1 MSNFIKR
8 INWDTEIGGANLRH
22 FDYSKLDITKLTT
35 KERLEVVNK
44 LLEGNTYFEELMEK
58 YFTNME
64 DNYRKFLFE
73 DYEFALR
80 LQAMTNY
87 LLWAY
92 EKENKSEERIYENQF
107 QLDRKHYDVYS
118 LDGFVESNGRDQ
130 MVTNINKSNYK
141 KEKDLTFDQINKK
154 QIIAKYEFLKD
165 YYDLLD
171 YIVKN
176 NLKIKRNSIKDDIV
190 YTAERHMIVF
200 KDALKDSGCGM
211 DLEDIEFTNADLVA
225 QLLRTPVKEMYDL
238 SNNLDVIQFD
248 FNELYKMT
256 NLTQTER
263 IVIHYTREQ
272 YTQTQIADMLKIHQ
286 KQVSRIFNAVI
297 SKVISKYK
305 FEKLKFTI
313 NKNKKSL

>member
-1 MSNFIKR
+1 MNYIKR

-22 FDYSKLDITKLTT
+22 YDYSKLDITKLTT
-35 KERLEVVNK
+35 KERLEVINN

-73 DYEFALR
+73 DYEFVLR

-118 LDGFVESNGRDQ
+118 LDSFVEANGRDQ
-130 MVTNINKSNYK
+130 IVTNISKSNYK

-154 QIIAKYEFLKD
+154 QITAQYKFLKD
-165 YYDLLD
+165 YYNLLD
-171 YIVKN
+171 YIIKN

-190 YTAERHMIVF
+190 YTAERNMIVF
-200 KDALKDSGCGM
+200 KDALKDSGVGI
-211 DLEDIEFTNADLVA
+211 DIDEVEFTNYDVVT
-225 QLLRTPVKEMYDL
+225 QLLRTPVKESYDL
-238 SNNLDVIQFD
+238 SNNLDVIQYD

-256 NLTQTER
+256 DLTQTER
-263 IVIHYTREQ
+263 IVIYYTREQ
-272 YTQTQIADMLKIHQ
+272 YTQTQIAEILQIHQ
-286 KQVSRIFNAVI
+286 KQVSRIFNTVA
-297 SKVISKYK
+297 SKIISKYK
-305 FEKLKFTI
+305 FETLKFKI